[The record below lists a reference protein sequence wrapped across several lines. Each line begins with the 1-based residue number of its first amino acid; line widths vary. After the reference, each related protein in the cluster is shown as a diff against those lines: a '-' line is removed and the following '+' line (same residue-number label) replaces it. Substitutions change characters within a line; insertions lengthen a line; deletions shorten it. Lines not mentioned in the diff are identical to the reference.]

1 MPKEKL
7 TDPYIKGKDLVKTK
21 LSTKIIVARVLTFM
35 SDVEIK
41 DIAQLT
47 KILVDNELYGQFVNE
62 IKEAKTEA
70 GFKSKVKKY
79 LKKIPIQYFRDN
91 KLTNF
96 KHVDKDYIYGHSEV
110 YLNGNRSTNN

>member
-1 MPKEKL
+1 MKL
-7 TDPYIKGKDLVKTK
+7 T
-21 LSTKIIVARVLTFM
+21 
-35 SDVEIK
+35 
-41 DIAQLT
+41 
-47 KILVDNELYGQFVNE
+47 
-62 IKEAKTEA
+62 
-70 GFKSKVKKY
+70 KKY

>member
-1 MPKEKL
+1 MPNKVK
-7 TDPYIKGKDLVKTK
+7 DPFIKGEDLVKTK
-21 LSTKIIVARVLTFM
+21 LSTKVIVARVLTFM
-35 SDVEIK
+35 SDVEIENM
-41 DIAQLT
+41 DHLI
-47 KILVDNELYGQFVNE
+47 KILVDNELYAQFVNE
-62 IKEAKTEA
+62 VKEAKTEA